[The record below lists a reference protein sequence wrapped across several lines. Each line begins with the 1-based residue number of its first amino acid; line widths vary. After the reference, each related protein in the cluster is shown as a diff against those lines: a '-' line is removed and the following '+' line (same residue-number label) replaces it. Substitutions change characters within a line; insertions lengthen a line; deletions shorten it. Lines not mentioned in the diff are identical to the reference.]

1 MYICAAMIQE
11 DFKLRV
17 FVTVA
22 HAGGF
27 SAAARKLGVS
37 QSAVSQRI
45 SELEKEC
52 GEQLFVRS
60 HSEVALSEA
69 GQKLMPY
76 AQEILHWY
84 GAANDALSG
93 AQADGPTEVRLS
105 DDKVLEVWGSG
116 GEIHLKI
123 K

>member
-1 MYICAAMIQE
+1 MIQE
-11 DFKLRV
+11 DFKLKV

-22 HAGGF
+22 QSGGF
-27 SAAARKLGVS
+27 SAAARELGVS

-69 GQKLMPY
+69 GRKFMPY

-93 AQADGPTEVRLS
+93 VQADGPAEVRLS
-105 DDKVLEVWGSG
+105 GDKILEVWGSG

>member
-1 MYICAAMIQE
+1 MIQE

-22 HAGGF
+22 ESGGF

-52 GEQLFVRS
+52 GEQLFLRS
-60 HSEVALSEA
+60 RSEVTMSEA
-69 GQKLMPY
+69 GMKFLPY
-76 AQEILHWY
+76 AREILHWY
-84 GAANDALSG
+84 GAANDALAG
-93 AQADGPTEVRLS
+93 ARADGPAEVRLS
-105 DDKVLEVWGSG
+105 DDKVLEIWGSG
-116 GEIHLKI
+116 GDIHLKI
-123 K
+123 R